1 MLRSSQAPAGPPAKS
16 WLVKKLPR
24 GKTVTYI
31 LLLLVIIPGQA
42 LLLFRGLDPAEK
54 LGCEAIV
61 LAVAAIV
68 VAIRHADGLET
79 MEVELRAFALSVPTR
94 GIGVFPS
101 YMSEV
106 AGLVG
111 RATNSITILCDTPAH
126 GAFSNSVAFEKY
138 WKTLRGMMV
147 GGDVKIK
154 CTFFDAHGRRELHYA
169 QIAGDAS
176 HWNAWKERNRANCE
190 AFDRLAQKAGLE
202 PSSPRNSEGPVV
214 AWADTPTAYVESMM
228 AINTDVLSS
237 FDRSVTI
244 EQLGFSDPLHE
255 GPSVYFWLRDDDQEA
270 VFVIVPVQGIGVRDL
285 AGFHTREPELI
296 RALGTVYDHRWP
308 SH

>member
-1 MLRSSQAPAGPPAKS
+1 MFRSSKATS
-16 WLVKKLPR
+16 WFVRKLPR

-54 LGCEAIV
+54 LGCEAIL

-68 VAIRHADGLET
+68 VAVRHAAGLET

-111 RATNSITILCDTPAH
+111 RATTSITILCDTPAH

-138 WKTLRGMMV
+138 WKTLRSMMV
-147 GGDVKIK
+147 DGDVKIK
-154 CTFFDAHGRRELHYA
+154 CTFFDANGRRELHAA
-169 QIAGDAS
+169 QIADDMS
-176 HWNAWKERNRANCE
+176 HWNAWKERNRAHCE
-190 AFDRLAQKAGLE
+190 AFDRLAQKARLE
-202 PSSPRNSEGPVV
+202 PSLPRNGDGPV
-214 AWADTPTAYVESMM
+214 ATWADTPSTYVDNMM
-228 AINTDVLSS
+228 AINAAVLES
-237 FDRSVTI
+237 FDPSVTI
-244 EQLGFSDPLHE
+244 EQLDFSDPLHE
-255 GPSVYFWLRDDDQEA
+255 GPSVYFWLRDEDQEA

-296 RALGTVYDHRWP
+296 RALGTVYEHRSP
-308 SH
+308 NNYKVV

>member
-1 MLRSSQAPAGPPAKS
+1 
-16 WLVKKLPR
+16 
-24 GKTVTYI
+24 
-31 LLLLVIIPGQA
+31 
-42 LLLFRGLDPAEK
+42 LDSGEK

-68 VAIRHADGLET
+68 VAIRHAEGLET

-138 WKTLRGMMV
+138 WKTLRGLMV
-147 GGDVKIK
+147 DGDVEIR
-154 CTFFDAHGRRELHYA
+154 CTFFDADGRRELHCA
-169 QIAGDAS
+169 QIADDTS
-176 HWNAWKERNRANCE
+176 HWNAWKGRNRANCE

-202 PSSPRNSEGPVV
+202 PSLPRNGEDPVA
-214 AWADTPTAYVESMM
+214 AWADTPTAYVDNMV
-228 AINTDVLSS
+228 AINTHVLKS
-237 FDRSVTI
+237 FDHNVTT
-244 EQLGFSDPLHE
+244 EQLSFSDPLHD
-255 GPSVYFWLRDDDQEA
+255 GPSVYFWLRDNDQEA

-296 RALGTVYDHRWP
+296 RALGTVYDHRVAE
-308 SH
+308 